1 VPESGQKWQK
11 VKHKKM
17 TKKSPDPKRRLNQG
31 NRPKTDPKRPVK
43 QGIRKIGE
51 HPKSATPKMMSKC
64 PQSYIYLHE
73 TNPGGCQSER
83 LGCMGTYP

>member
-43 QGIRKIGE
+43 QGVPKIVNP
-51 HPKSATPKMMSKC
+51 PK
-64 PQSYIYLHE
+64 
-73 TNPGGCQSER
+73 
-83 LGCMGTYP
+83 